1 MPTTCMKRV
10 AMLLS
15 RRYGNDV
22 VLLTELALDLHE
34 FQYNGLDRE
43 GLLSRYLDLDMVR
56 QDITA
61 IIEGG
66 RRILSSVTNSQHPNQ
81 GG

>member
-1 MPTTCMKRV
+1 MK
-10 AMLLS
+10 
-15 RRYGNDV
+15 
-22 VLLTELALDLHE
+22 

-43 GLLSRYLDLDMVR
+43 GILSRYLDLDMVR

-66 RRILSSVTNSQHPNQ
+66 RKLLSLIYGSRPGSPSPPP
-81 GG
+81 